1 METTT
6 ATTTAGRYEPEHLER
21 WSVDGPTA
29 FDSAANYAGADLS
42 AFYVAPVSVTRD
54 SLLLERVNWQVVTAD
69 LERVSQHDETGS
81 HCMGH
86 WACGWYELFL
96 IHADDAAALQAA
108 DEWACSLADYPVA
121 DESAWCAAEYE
132 AVADYWERCSVSER
146 MEALERFDLSVF
158 AARRDELPDDPTGA
172 LHQYLAEGL

>member
-1 METTT
+1 MST
-6 ATTTAGRYEPEHLER
+6 ATMTERYEPEHLER

-29 FDSAANYAGADLS
+29 WDSAANYAGADLS

-86 WACGWYELFL
+86 WSCGWYEIFL

-108 DEWACSLADYPVA
+108 DQWACSLADYPVA
-121 DESAWCAAEYE
+121 DESAWSEAECE
-132 AVADYWERCSVSER
+132 AVADYWERCSVSDR
-146 MEALERFDLSVF
+146 MEALERCDLSVF
-158 AARRDELPDDPTGA
+158 AARRDYLPDDPTGA